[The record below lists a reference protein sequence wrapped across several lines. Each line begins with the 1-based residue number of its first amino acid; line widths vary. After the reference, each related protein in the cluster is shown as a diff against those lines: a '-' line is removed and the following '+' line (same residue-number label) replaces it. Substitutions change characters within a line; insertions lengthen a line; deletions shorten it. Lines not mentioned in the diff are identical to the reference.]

1 MKDAINKI
9 FQEAERMINL
19 KTDWERGFWEERM
32 IIKQLEDS
40 ITSMQQELQGIEKVD
55 EDTNRE

>member
-9 FQEAERMINL
+9 FQEAERMMNL
-19 KTDWERGFWEERM
+19 KTDWKRGLWEDKM

>member
-19 KTDWERGFWEERM
+19 KTDWKRGLWEERM

-55 EDTNRE
+55 EDTNKE